1 MIELSTLLFTSM
13 WLCCVGGNIYSLTQI
28 MASIYLRAS
37 LSGPGGTE
45 NLIPHFDLK
54 SFSLLGII
62 HDFLESHAYLMM
74 SLTLFGACILFFIRA
89 AVLVY
94 TWKLSKE
101 RKRFKILQFLDIF
114 TSIVYIDVQFFTF
127 MAAILHNKVS
137 LKLSDYIPIMMN
149 AEVYFVPTSSMMI
162 NMASNTFLAFFLGT
176 VMVYASSKVL
186 HRRDSITEEDQMSPR
201 KFTRMETKHCVISAR
216 TSLILTLIV
225 LTCSYV
231 AMLSLPLMRVEYE
244 GVAGEL
250 LTILHAPDAQRV
262 REYYVPTIGA
272 KVMSATPT
280 VETYGI
286 VMAIAFYLLVVVA
299 PFFFILSAFTLLF
312 VNKKA
317 ATLNF
322 IRAIFPWCG
331 VDILIAGCVATWLEI
346 NMVLRWVIENSF
358 PGICD
363 EIDELSRPGQTCI
376 KLNVHLDTGFYFVIL
391 AAVSFYISYSLIRI
405 YWCSS

>member
-1 MIELSTLLFTSM
+1 MMESSTLLFTFM

-28 MASIYLRAS
+28 MASIKLRAS
-37 LSGPGGTE
+37 LSGPGGTDDV
-45 NLIPHFDLK
+45 IPHFDLK

-89 AVLVY
+89 AALVY
-94 TWKLSKE
+94 TWRLPSE
-101 RKRFKILQFLDIF
+101 RKRFRVLQFLDIF

-137 LKLSDYIPIMMN
+137 LRLSDYIPLTMN

-176 VMVYASSKVL
+176 VLVYASSKVL
-186 HRRDSITEEDQMSPR
+186 HRRGGTEEEEV
-201 KFTRMETKHCVISAR
+201 ETLVQKVEQTKPLVISAR
-216 TSLILTLIV
+216 TSLVLTLIV
-225 LTCSYV
+225 LTCSYI
-231 AMLSLPLMRVEYE
+231 AMMTLPLMRVEYE

-262 REYYVPTIGA
+262 RHYYVPTIGA
-272 KVMSATPT
+272 KVIAATPT
-280 VETYGI
+280 VETYGV

-299 PFFFILSAFTLLF
+299 PFLFIVSAFALLLY

-317 ATLNF
+317 AVLNF

-346 NMVLRWVIENSF
+346 NMVLTWVIENSF
-358 PGICD
+358 PGLCD

-376 KLNVHLDTGFYFVIL
+376 KLNVHLDIGFYFVLL
-391 AAVSFYISYSLIRI
+391 ATASFYLAYSLIRI
-405 YWCSS
+405 YWC